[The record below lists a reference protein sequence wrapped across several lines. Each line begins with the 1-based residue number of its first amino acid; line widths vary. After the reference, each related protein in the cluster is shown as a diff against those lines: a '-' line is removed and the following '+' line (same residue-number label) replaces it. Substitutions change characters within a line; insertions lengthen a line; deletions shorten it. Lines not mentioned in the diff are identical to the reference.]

1 MMSRLKA
8 RNNPSLMAMRYDRAM
23 TGVTDLI
30 VVPKPVST
38 PEIIGKKTPTLARGR
53 SHPWIGC
60 HILIGPLAA

>member
-8 RNNPSLMAMRYDRAM
+8 RNNPSLMAMSYDRAM

-30 VVPKPVST
+30 VVPKHFFT
-38 PEIIGKKTPTLARGR
+38 PEIIEKKNPTLPKGR
-53 SHPWIGC
+53 SNPWIGC